1 MVLQHPNCLNWS
13 PRKIEAATGIAK
25 YLTMHKHFYLCVC
38 VRVCMRATLAILLNL
53 KVKVCYES
61 Q

>member
-25 YLTMHKHFYLCVC
+25 YLTMHKHFYLCVN
-38 VRVCMRATLAILLNL
+38 VCLRPTLAILLDL